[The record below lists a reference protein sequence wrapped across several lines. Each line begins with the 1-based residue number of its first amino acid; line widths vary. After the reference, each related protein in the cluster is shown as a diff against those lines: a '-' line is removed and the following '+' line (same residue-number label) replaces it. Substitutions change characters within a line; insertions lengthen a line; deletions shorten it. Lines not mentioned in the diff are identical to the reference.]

1 MGAMNLRQTI
11 LTAVSAV
18 VLMGLSA
25 ALPISTHVVEEQTSI
40 GLVREGMESMLSGEG
55 PVSMRVM
62 VDAPQHIQ
70 EPIKTWLKRQP
81 TIAVVDDP
89 ASPIM
94 HLKMSVSGVQM
105 NASGTL
111 GEKSFENNA
120 RLGDWT
126 ALMPPLVA
134 VVLAIG
140 LRQVV
145 LALFLAV
152 WLGCSILAAGN
163 PFAGLWSLLSGYLFP
178 VLTDSFNL
186 EILGF
191 TFGLVGM
198 VTVVGRMGGTLG
210 LVNIMS
216 RFAKSPRSA
225 QLVTASMGT
234 AVFFD
239 DYANTVVVGT
249 TARGLTDRMRISR
262 EKLAYI
268 VDSTSAP
275 IAGVAVIS
283 TWIGYEVGLFDS
295 ILNEFRHIPGL
306 PTSGYALFFEIL
318 PLRFYC
324 FFTLILVF
332 LSAMLKRDI
341 GPMLKAERRVRSGGP
356 VAPSIG
362 DEPFEELSALEKP
375 GVPARWYNAVIP
387 VASVLIF
394 IIARIL
400 MVGGDAAA
408 PEASGFSL
416 DYWRAVFTRASDD
429 ISWILFSASLL
440 GSAIAIGL
448 AVSQK
453 LLTPTEAITS
463 YGGGLKT
470 LMEAGA
476 ILVLAW
482 VTKELCDDLGTG
494 LALVGLIGNSL
505 SVLFLPL
512 VVFLLSGAI
521 AFCTGTSWGTM
532 ALVLPVAAPLSVIMS
547 GDPLIFIICMGAVL
561 DGAIWGDHCSPI
573 SDTTVLSSTACGC
586 PHVSHVK
593 TQLSYALVS
602 MGAAGTTGYLGYSAG
617 WPIAA
622 SYAVGTLM
630 MFGVLL
636 IFGDN
641 PDDPQ
646 TF

>member
-1 MGAMNLRQTI
+1 MNLRQTI
-11 LTAVSAV
+11 LTAISAI

-25 ALPISTHVVEEQTSI
+25 ALPISTNVVEEQTSI
-40 GLVREGMESMLSGEG
+40 GLVREGLDSLLPDQK
-55 PVSMRVM
+55 PVPMRVM

-70 EPIKTWLKRQP
+70 EPIKEWLKRQSS
-81 TIAVVDDP
+81 IEVVADTD
-89 ASPIM
+89 SPIL
-94 HLKMSVSGVQM
+94 HLTLKTEGGQLL
-105 NASGTL
+105 ASGKL
-111 GEKSFENNA
+111 GEQSFENSS

-152 WLGCSILAAGN
+152 WLGCSILAGGN
-163 PFAGLWSLLSGYLFP
+163 PFVGLWSLMSGYLVP

-234 AVFFD
+234 TVFFD

-295 ILNEFRHIPGL
+295 ILNEFRHIQGL
-306 PTSGYALFFEIL
+306 PNSGYALFFEIL

-356 VAPSIG
+356 VAPPIG
-362 DEPFEELSALEKP
+362 DEPHEELSALEKP

-387 VASVLIF
+387 VATVLVF
-394 IIARIL
+394 ILVRIV
-400 MVGGDAAA
+400 MVGGDAADSGL
-408 PEASGFSL
+408 SGFSL

-448 AVSQK
+448 AISQK
-453 LLTPTEAITS
+453 LLTPSEAITS

-470 LMEAGA
+470 LLEAGA

-547 GDPLIFIICMGAVL
+547 GDPVVFIICMGAVL

-586 PHVSHVK
+586 PHIAHVK

-617 WPIAA
+617 WPIGA

>member
-1 MGAMNLRQTI
+1 M
-11 LTAVSAV
+11 

-25 ALPISTHVVEEQTSI
+25 ALPISTQIVEEQTGV
-40 GLVREGMESMLSGEG
+40 GLVRQGLETLLTGESPEAL
-55 PVSMRVM
+55 RILL
-62 VDAPQHIQ
+62 DAPEHMR
-70 EPIKTWLKRQP
+70 EPIKAWLKRQP
-81 TIAVVDDP
+81 TLEIVADST
-89 ASPIM
+89 SPLLHVTIEVSQG
-94 HLKMSVSGVQM
+94 KMV
-105 NASGTL
+105 ASGTL
-111 GEKSFENNA
+111 GDKTFEEAA

-163 PFAGLWSLLSGYLFP
+163 PFVGLWELLIGYLTP

-295 ILNEFRHIPGL
+295 ILHEFRHIDGL
-306 PTSGYALFFEIL
+306 PSSGYGLFFEIL

-332 LSAMLKRDI
+332 LSAVLKRDI

-356 VAPSIG
+356 VAPDMG
-362 DEPFEELSALEKP
+362 DESSEELSALEKP

-394 IIARIL
+394 ILVRIL
-400 MVGGDAAA
+400 VVGGDAPAA
-408 PEASGFSL
+408 GLSGFSL

-429 ISWILFSASLL
+429 ISMILFTASLL

-453 LLTPTEAITS
+453 LLTPTEALKS
-463 YGGGLKT
+463 YGGGLKS

-482 VTKELCDDLGTG
+482 VIKEVCDDLGTG

-521 AFCTGTSWGTM
+521 AFSTGTSWGTM

-547 GDPLIFIICMGAVL
+547 GDPLVFVICMGAVL

-573 SDTTVLSSTACGC
+573 SDTTILSSTACGC
-586 PHVSHVK
+586 PHVAHVK

-602 MGAAGTTGYLGYSAG
+602 MGAAGTTGYLGYSVG

-641 PDDPQ
+641 ADDPQ

>member
-1 MGAMNLRQTI
+1 MNLRQTI
-11 LTAVSAV
+11 LTAISAI

-25 ALPISTHVVEEQTSI
+25 ALPISTNVVEEQTSI
-40 GLVREGMESMLSGEG
+40 GLVREGLESILPEKS
-55 PVSMRVM
+55 PAQMRVM
-62 VDAPQHIQ
+62 VDTPQHLE
-70 EPIKTWLKRQP
+70 EPIKQWLKRQP
-81 TIAVVDDP
+81 TIELTADP
-89 ASPIM
+89 QSPVM
-94 HLKMSVSGVQM
+94 HLKVSVTGVEMQ
-105 NASGTL
+105 ASGSL
-111 GEKSFENNA
+111 GEKSFETSS

-126 ALMPPLVA
+126 ALVPPLVA

-163 PFAGLWSLLSGYLFP
+163 PFVGLWSLVSGYLVP
-178 VLTDSFNL
+178 VLTDRFNL

-198 VTVVGRMGGTLG
+198 VAVIGRMGGTLG

-249 TARGLTDRMRISR
+249 TARGLTDRMKISR

-295 ILNEFRHIPGL
+295 ILTEFRHIQGL
-306 PTSGYALFFEIL
+306 PSSGYGLFFEIL

-356 VAPSIG
+356 VAPPTG
-362 DEPFEELSALEKP
+362 DESGEELRALEKP
-375 GVPARWYNAVIP
+375 GVPPRWFNAVIP
-387 VASVLIF
+387 VASVLLF
-394 IIARIL
+394 ILIRIL
-400 MVGGDAAA
+400 VVGGDAPAA
-408 PEASGFSL
+408 DVSAFSL
-416 DYWRAVFTRASDD
+416 DYWRAVFTQASDD
-429 ISWILFSASLL
+429 ISGILFSASLL
-440 GSAIAIGL
+440 GSAIAIAL

-453 LLTPTEAITS
+453 LLTPKEAVSS
-463 YGGGLKT
+463 YGSGLKS
-470 LMEAGA
+470 LLEAGA

-494 LALVGLIGNSL
+494 LALVGLIGDSL

-521 AFCTGTSWGTM
+521 AFSTGTSWGTM
-532 ALVLPVAAPLSVIMS
+532 ALVLPVAAPLAVIMS
-547 GDPLIFIICMGAVL
+547 GDPLVFIICMGAVL

-586 PHVSHVK
+586 PHVAHVK

>member
-1 MGAMNLRQTI
+1 MNLRPTIVTI
-11 LTAVSAV
+11 LSA
-18 VLMGLSA
+18 LILISLSA
-25 ALPISTHVVEEQTSI
+25 ALPISSTIVEEQTSI
-40 GLVREGMESMLSGEG
+40 GLVRKGVDSILPAEQPAKLRVLVEG
-55 PVSMRVM
+55 PERLKEPMRVW
-62 VDAPQHIQ
+62 V
-70 EPIKTWLKRQP
+70 KRQSS
-81 TIAVVDDP
+81 IEIVDDP
-89 ASPIM
+89 LAPLMVLAVKIDGSNM
-94 HLKMSVSGVQM
+94 VVT
-105 NASGTL
+105 GTL
-111 GEKSFENNA
+111 AEKKFGQNA

-126 ALMPPLVA
+126 ALVPPLVA

-152 WLGCSILAAGN
+152 WLGCSVLAGGN
-163 PFAGLWSLLSGYLFP
+163 PLAGLWSLLSGYLVP

-198 VTVVGRMGGTLG
+198 VTVIGRMGGTLG
-210 LVNIMS
+210 LVNILS

-225 QLVTASMGT
+225 QVVTATMGT

-295 ILNEFRHIPGL
+295 ILTEFRHIEGL
-306 PTSGYALFFEIL
+306 PSSGYGLFFEIL

-332 LSAMLKRDI
+332 LSSMLKRDI
-341 GPMLKAERRVRSGGP
+341 GPMLKAERRVRGGGP
-356 VAPSIG
+356 VSPAG
-362 DEPFEELSALEKP
+362 DDATEEMHALEKP

-394 IIARIL
+394 ILFRIL
-400 MVGGDAAA
+400 AVGGDAAE
-408 PEASGFSL
+408 PGLSGFSL

-429 ISWILFSASLL
+429 ISMILFTASLL
-440 GSAIAIGL
+440 GSALAIGL

-453 LLTPTEAITS
+453 LLTPKEALTS
-463 YGGGLKT
+463 YGGGLRS
-470 LMEAGA
+470 LMEAGS

-482 VTKELCDDLGTG
+482 VTKGLCDDLGTG

-521 AFCTGTSWGTM
+521 AFSTGTSWGTM
-532 ALVLPVAAPLSVIMS
+532 ALVLPVAAPLSVILS
-547 GDPLIFIICMGAVL
+547 GDPLVFMVCMGAVL

-586 PHVSHVK
+586 PHVAHVK

-602 MGAAGTTGYLGYSAG
+602 MGAAGLAGYLGYS
-617 WPIAA
+617 
-622 SYAVGTLM
+622 
-630 MFGVLL
+630 
-636 IFGDN
+636 
-641 PDDPQ
+641 
-646 TF
+646 